1 MNLFERVWL
10 LELWNEDEDEEGYG
24 EKEIGRCRGR
34 RIEVKRE
41 RTLIF
46 FQSTILC
53 HIHIRFDD
61 LTLATSAS
69 PTPPDHLCHEDFRYK
84 EPVKLFVGQTL
95 R

>member
-53 HIHIRFDD
+53 HH
-61 LTLATSAS
+61 
-69 PTPPDHLCHEDFRYK
+69 Y
-84 EPVKLFVGQTL
+84 
-95 R
+95 